1 MVRIHLLGK
10 RDFAFPI
17 QPFFFDQASLVP
29 KTISQSFEGLTRAP
43 QLSRRILGDIHDF
56 KDPDHLSAHG
66 GDEPANYE
74 NTTLGPKNS
83 PFESPFELDRIPSI
97 SNQLFSRL
105 QDFVTVQSQQAGFDL
120 DKAPEDLLVTINS
133 GLKPGTD
140 MQIYN
145 QPSPTRIY
153 TIDTVAQRG
162 GGGRF
167 HRKVMINLLWQ
178 PEKPFAI
185 LEWQRS
191 SGEHYAKI
199 IPTGSPFPCITE

>member
-1 MVRIHLLGK
+1 MVRIPLLGK

-43 QLSRRILGDIHDF
+43 QLSRRILGDIQDF

-66 GDEPANYE
+66 GDEPATYE

-83 PFESPFELDRIPSI
+83 PFESPFELDWIPSI

-145 QPSPTRIY
+145 QPSPTRID

-191 SGEHYAKI
+191 SGEDYAKI